1 MDAVLQSRLEQAA
14 DILYSARL
22 AIALTGAGVSTP
34 SGIPDFRSP
43 GGLWTRFDPWESASA
58 EAIRS
63 NPEGVW
69 RFLLD
74 AVRMMSAAQ
83 PNAAHTALA
92 DMEAA
97 GRLRAVITQNIDG
110 LHQRAGSQYVIE
122 FHGSMDRF
130 YCNECG
136 REEDAAAARRLG
148 PDDIPWFCSS
158 CGGLIRPEVV
168 FFGEPIPRQAMVESF
183 DLAEEADAVLVV
195 GTTGEVAPANSI
207 PQRIKA
213 RGGWVIDATLG
224 PTHFDS
230 ICDVKLD
237 APAERSLPLLARLVS
252 EAKGRQAAKQH
263 SVRTGRRAKS

>member
-1 MDAVLQSRLEQAA
+1 MTRTKRMDAVLQNRLEQAA

-22 AIALTGAGVSTP
+22 AIALTGAGVSVP

-43 GGLWTRFDPWESASA
+43 GGLWSRFDPWETASA
-58 EAIRS
+58 EAIRR

-74 AVRMMSAAQ
+74 AVRMMSEAE

-97 GRLRAVITQNIDG
+97 GALRAVVTQNIDG

-136 REEDAAAARRLG
+136 RQEDASVARRLG
-148 PDDIPWFCSS
+148 PEDIPWFCPA

-168 FFGEPIPRQAMVESF
+168 FFGEPIPQQAMAESF

-195 GTTGEVAPANSI
+195 GTTGEVAPANTI
-207 PQRIKA
+207 PQKIKA
-213 RGGWVIDATLG
+213 RGGCVIDATLG
-224 PTHFDS
+224 PTYFDS

-237 APAERSLPLLARLVS
+237 APAERSLPLLARMVS
-252 EAKGRQAAKQH
+252 EARGR
-263 SVRTGRRAKS
+263 